1 MKKLFLVLVATITC
15 GACLFTS
22 CKKNET
28 PTSSEPEGE
37 AFVVPEE
44 PTTDQLEVK
53 VTVPMPT
60 AALSS
65 FDENSMAR
73 ALLKRV
79 SSTTNAIGSDTK
91 MVLFKGSDI
100 LSISNDVWRQMAR
113 VYMNDGYI
121 GIERATNSEVLAFA
135 MGLGL
140 AVGIVQDEL
149 LEESGIEVSGKNASN
164 ASSAYANELQRRVA
178 NAGVLTK
185 AVADVEENPDSID
198 FELFI
203 LTPAKSFSQAPY
215 NAEETISSTSVDES
229 GKETTREVQVQHLQN
244 AYHYGLL
251 ADGAAAFV
259 NQREKEKEEPES
271 KAFALTKSGGEKA
284 MNDVLGCSDEFVIH
298 HSLSAIDPAGKDVT
312 RQNMVTTTLKSW
324 SVHDFGSN
332 QDFYYVD
339 EKVEARMGG
348 QNSDYNKTLYWGPYT
363 EKWKPSKP
371 FVYDGQQYNYYY
383 GSWLNRIKHS
393 LDLTGAGTVTVEASV
408 PSTDNSSES
417 KTIAVGTSDSQSS
430 TEGWN
435 IGFSGGGDSSGKLS
449 GSFSFGYSSS
459 TTTSHSNS
467 FTMTHGSTNKALKL
481 ARNTRGT
488 EVTFDYSE
496 GVKPDWSWK
505 PFQIVHMAPDILT
518 NDCEVNNMVC
528 WRVKNPSDSYK
539 LKISTRHETSSMC
552 VFYVFEGFPNNTGS
566 WSGYNMTWSD
576 TYTLKQPCRYLGS
589 WNCDI
594 AITGKNYVANASELF
609 RKYLQGVIVE
619 AAFKHQFNVA
629 EMEQGELDVM
639 KNLMRNI
646 SLAMSQP
653 EAKRKMIE
661 NYAKELGIESY
672 IITWFSN
679 DPTVEEKFTLSRAIE

>member
-37 AFVVPEE
+37 AYVVPEE

-100 LSISNDVWRQMAR
+100 LSISNDAWRQMAR

-149 LEESGIEVSGKNASN
+149 LEESGIEVSGKNASK

-178 NAGVLTK
+178 NAGALTK

-298 HSLSAIDPAGKDVT
+298 HSLSAIDPTGKDVT

-363 EKWKPSKP
+363 EKWPSSKP
-371 FVYDGQQYNYYY
+371 FVYDGKPYNHYY

-488 EVTFDYSE
+488 EVTFDY
-496 GVKPDWSWK
+496 
-505 PFQIVHMAPDILT
+505 
-518 NDCEVNNMVC
+518 
-528 WRVKNPSDSYK
+528 
-539 LKISTRHETSSMC
+539 
-552 VFYVFEGFPNNTGS
+552 
-566 WSGYNMTWSD
+566 
-576 TYTLKQPCRYLGS
+576 
-589 WNCDI
+589 
-594 AITGKNYVANASELF
+594 
-609 RKYLQGVIVE
+609 
-619 AAFKHQFNVA
+619 
-629 EMEQGELDVM
+629 
-639 KNLMRNI
+639 
-646 SLAMSQP
+646 
-653 EAKRKMIE
+653 
-661 NYAKELGIESY
+661 
-672 IITWFSN
+672 
-679 DPTVEEKFTLSRAIE
+679 

>member
-1 MKKLFLVLVATITC
+1 MSKLDLTRRSFLGLS
-15 GACLFTS
+15 GL
-22 CKKNET
+22 
-28 PTSSEPEGE
+28 
-37 AFVVPEE
+37 
-44 PTTDQLEVK
+44 
-53 VTVPMPT
+53 T
-60 AALSS
+60 A
-65 FDENSMAR
+65 
-73 ALLKRV
+73 
-79 SSTTNAIGSDTK
+79 
-91 MVLFKGSDI
+91 
-100 LSISNDVWRQMAR
+100 
-113 VYMNDGYI
+113 
-121 GIERATNSEVLAFA
+121 
-135 MGLGL
+135 GLGL
-140 AVGIVQDEL
+140 AACSSNEGQGADAAPAADGAKAADLVIKNATVQTMVAEDDVAEAVA
-149 LEESGIEVSGKNASN
+149 VSGNEIVFVGTNADVEQYVGDGTRVIDLEGGFVSPGFADGHLHAPGTSIDEMFN
-164 ASSAYANELQRRVA
+164 CILTEYTTNEEYIEAL
-178 NAGVLTK
+178 K
-185 AVADVEENPDSID
+185 KHVEENPDSID

-298 HSLSAIDPAGKDVT
+298 HSLSAIDPTGKDVT

-552 VFYVFEGFPNNTGS
+552 VFYVFEGFSNNTGS

-594 AITGKNYVANASELF
+594 AITGKNHVANASELF

-639 KNLMRNI
+639 KNLMRNV